1 MKHNLLFLLLVF
13 LFPRLS
19 NAQNWQ
25 LVWQDEFTNGIGPDW
40 IFETGNGGNGWGN
53 KELQFYQSK
62 NATVVNGELVITAH
76 IDSVGGF
83 NYTSTRMKTQGRKSW
98 KYGKIEARIAMPRFQ
113 GIWPAF
119 WMLGDNISSVGWP
132 ACGEIDIME
141 HINTENLNHGTI
153 HWKNNN
159 GQHASNGDTTATNV
173 TDYHVYA
180 IEWSPA
186 AIKWLVDGQAFH
198 EVNTKDIPAF
208 QNTCFI
214 LLNMAVGGNWPGFT
228 VDKNAF
234 PATMKVD
241 YVRVYQ
247 QKN

>member
-1 MKHNLLFLLLVF
+1 MKLNFLLAFF
-13 LFPRLS
+13 LLPHLS
-19 NAQNWQ
+19 HSQSWQ
-25 LVWQDEFTNGIGPDW
+25 LVWQDEFTHGIGPDW

-62 NATVVNGELVITAH
+62 NATVVNGELVITAR

-153 HWKNNN
+153 HWKNSN
-159 GQHASNGDTTATNV
+159 GQHASNGDTTAINV
-173 TDYHVYA
+173 SDYHVYA
-180 IEWSPA
+180 IEWSA
-186 AIKWLVDGQAFH
+186 ATIKWLVDGVPFH
-198 EVNTKDIPAF
+198 EANTTDIPAF
-208 QNTCFI
+208 QNNCFI

-228 VDKNAF
+228 IDKNAF
-234 PATMKVD
+234 PASMKVD

-247 QKN
+247 QQKN